1 MMKQTTSIKL
11 VQLLDS
17 LMLAIALAVS
27 AGSIGM
33 AQDFDKGMAAYEAG
47 DYLTTIQEWK
57 PIAESGDAKLQYNL
71 GIIYEAMQAF
81 TEAALWYRLAA
92 DQGMSVAQSA
102 LGYKYLE
109 GQGVVQSFVE
119 SLKWYR
125 LAADQ
130 GSAEGQRRL
139 GEAYALGN
147 GVAQDFSEALKW
159 SLKSAKQGHAAA
171 QTGVGM
177 AYAGG
182 HGVDQDKILGYMWL
196 TLSVDTFGADS
207 EHANTATAWL
217 TVLSNTMTTAE
228 VSLGQEMARSCLER
242 SYNQCDDVL
251 EVSQERI
258 NRIATPTDQPMV
270 DLQIPDWFTPIQ
282 EEEPVEP
289 VATSEIPEWARPIE
303 SEDSISDQGFVQNS
317 INSDQDVCYN
327 VSSTASFALHARVNG
342 VMEAMVRNITDVKFP
357 LTDWP
362 ESSKLS
368 HRVISQIYGLS
379 MSDLETF
386 KPVDREAMEAI
397 EAGTFSRC
405 LEEWR

>member
-11 VQLLDS
+11 VLLLRC

-27 AGSIGM
+27 TSSVGT
-33 AQDFDKGMAAYEAG
+33 AQDFYKGMAAYRVG
-47 DYLTTIQEWK
+47 DYLTAIKEWK

-71 GIIYEAMQAF
+71 GIIYDELEAY
-81 TEAALWYRLAA
+81 TEAAFWYRLAA
-92 DQGMSVAQSA
+92 DQGMPEAQSA
-102 LGYKYLE
+102 IGHKYLN
-109 GQGVVQSFVE
+109 GQGGVQSFVE

-130 GSAEGQRRL
+130 GSSEGQRRL
-139 GEAYALGN
+139 GDAYAFGI
-147 GVAQDFSEALKW
+147 GVAQDLSEALKW
-159 SLKSAKQGHAAA
+159 WLKSARQGHAAS
-171 QTGVGM
+171 QISVGM

-182 HGVDQDKILGYMWL
+182 HGVDQDKLLGYMWL
-196 TLSVDTFGADS
+196 TLSVDTFAADS
-207 EHANTATAWL
+207 EYANIATAWL
-217 TVLSNTMTTAE
+217 TALSNTMTTAE
-228 VSLGQEMARSCLER
+228 ISLGQEMARSCLEL
-242 SYNQCDDVL
+242 SYDQCDNVL

-258 NRIATPTDQPMV
+258 NRIATSTDQPTV
-270 DLQIPDWFTPIQ
+270 DLQIPDWATPIQ
-282 EEEPVEP
+282 EEEP
-289 VATSEIPEWARPIE
+289 VATSEIPERARPIE
-303 SEDSISDQGFVQNS
+303 SENSIPDQGFVQNS
-317 INSDQDVCYN
+317 ISSDQDVCYD

-397 EAGTFSRC
+397 EAVTFFRC